1 MENQKRISLRIKKT
15 LLERIDRFA
24 EKKHISRTQAIEM
37 LLRYVL
43 AQNNSGTGND
53 EGKE

>member
-1 MENQKRISLRIKKT
+1 MENQKQISLRIKKT

-24 EKKHISRTQAIEM
+24 EKKQVSRTQAIEM

-43 AQNNSGTGND
+43 AQNNFGTGSD
-53 EGKE
+53 EEKE